1 LRRTANKLGISGLSR
16 TYFFIIKFVKQMKK
30 RIRNNKMKKSVV
42 EEIIKT
48 EASYQAGIN
57 WMVTWKRKIV
67 DKELVS
73 DEEAERIF

>member
-1 LRRTANKLGISGLSR
+1 
-16 TYFFIIKFVKQMKK
+16 
-30 RIRNNKMKKSVV
+30 MKKSVV

-67 DKELVS
+67 DKELVT